1 MTSTSPN
8 LLKKVEKE
16 ILKEAKIEEA
26 NLKHIMND
34 LSYTEKSESQA
45 YAVSS
50 ESDTDFRHATWI
62 RLKTCY

>member
-16 ILKEAKIEEA
+16 ILKEAKMEEA

-50 ESDTDFRHATWI
+50 ESDTDFRYTTWI
-62 RLKTCY
+62 RLKMCC